1 MKIINFANN
10 LLLKMDLLPHEI
22 LLHIFDKFGRD
33 DLKNILNVCELWRDL
48 VLSSSVLMRK
58 LPLSLNKEWIFKI
71 EFMQNS
77 GEFVKELKMEYC
89 TFESINELKNILKLT
104 PNIEILRMCYV
115 YIKQP
120 PIDFCTLP
128 ATEVD
133 EEITKFSNLKVVDIS
148 SKFWG
153 YITQIDQKILRYL
166 KNSQI
171 EHLNMKL
178 PMQRFSSD
186 FIEFLCQQKSL

>member
-1 MKIINFANN
+1 ME
-10 LLLKMDLLPHEI
+10 LLPHEI
-22 LLHIFDKFGRD
+22 LLHIFNKFGRE
-33 DLKNILNVCELWRDL
+33 DLKNILNVCELWREL
-48 VLSSSVLMRK
+48 VLSSSILMRK
-58 LPLSLNKEWIFKI
+58 LPLNLNKEWIFKI

-89 TFESINELKNILKLT
+89 TFESINELKNLLKLT

-120 PIDFCTLP
+120 PIDFCRQTP
-128 ATEVD
+128 IEV
-133 EEITKFSNLKVVDIS
+133 EEEPTDFPNLKVVEIS

-171 EHLNMKL
+171 EHLQMKL

-186 FIEFLCQQKSL
+186 FIEFLCQQKNL